1 MIIITGDLLIKDG
14 SMYQAMQACQKHVAH
29 SRTEPGCI
37 SHAVYQDP
45 EDGLRLFFYEQWED
59 QISIDAHFV
68 LPSSQ
73 AFVAEVRMLVSAPPT
88 LHIFNAEQIK

>member
-1 MIIITGDLLIKDG
+1 MIIITGDLMIKDG
-14 SMYQAMQACQKHVAH
+14 SMQQAMQACQKHVAH

-37 SHAVYQDP
+37 SHSVYQDP
-45 EDGLRLFFYEQWED
+45 ENGSHLFFYEQWED
-59 QISIDAHFV
+59 QASIDAHFV

-73 AFVAEVRMLVSAPPT
+73 AFVEQVRALVSALPN